1 VKIIHLQEKLE
12 KFLIS
17 KVPNYKEY
25 LLKID
30 RIYNE
35 TKCDIDKAINDFP
48 GDQIPSDI
56 KELVEKLK
64 HQEEIYPTKK
74 PQFTNAM
81 IEDIAVYMLKEDQA
95 TLHNWQAIN
104 VLLKITMRKK
114 AADSVLKAW

>member
-1 VKIIHLQEKLE
+1 LQEKLE